1 MQITGSQMDTQAV
14 VLVFRRPLEL
24 PASKRSHPVGKWA
37 MDTLLPWGEPRKEQ
51 AALRGPEGV
60 TEREGKPW

>member
-14 VLVFRRPLEL
+14 VLVFRCPLEL

-37 MDTLLPWGEPRKEQ
+37 TDTLLPWGEPRKEQ